1 MDNKLTILIKGK
13 LDTSDLSQA
22 KIDQQLKNLRINLK
36 STLDLSQQA
45 ITKFKQD
52 IDKLS
57 KSVKINLQVTVDQA
71 SINNAQRS
79 IQTSMSRLT
88 SANNNS
94 TNILNAQD
102 IENQVKRIN
111 NSLDRLKINK
121 DKVFADSRVST
132 EVAKLRE
139 MESAFKRGEISARQY
154 GLQLDTLRTRVAQVS
169 GEFRNTNKDGYA
181 FSEMLTLAAKK
192 IAIWGIS
199 TNLVYGSL
207 NQLKKGIS
215 FISELDNSLNQVRI
229 VTGKTQVEVEKLAQS
244 YNKLGKEMSVS
255 TKEIASTSADL
266 YRQGLSDSDVE
277 ERMKSIIQYAKI
289 SSISLK
295 ESNTI
300 ITATANATG
309 ESVNKIIDI
318 FALLGDTTASGAD
331 EIGEALQRVA
341 SASESSNISLEK
353 SASWLA
359 TISSIT
365 RESASTIGRSLNSA
379 ISRYESIKSTGFNS
393 EDSTK
398 LNDVVQSLSD
408 IGIKATD
415 SQGQLLDFA
424 NVMDMVGARFDTLSK
439 NEKAYITTTMFG
451 TFQRNRGLT
460 LLNNYSDSLKNYE
473 NALNA
478 SGTSEQ
484 KFAIYQE
491 STGAR
496 LERLKAS
503 WESFWQSSLDSGV
516 IKGLIDATTIL
527 IDTFGNL
534 STIIMSVV
542 TVLALWKGTAI
553 TSTIMAWVVST
564 KTLNIALADN
574 IRYMII
580 AKGEALGWTTAQ
592 VNAAIA
598 TNGLRLALNGLKVAF
613 LSNPI
618 GVIAVVLTTAIGL
631 FDIFSSRIEATSQKQ
646 KQVVDD
652 LIQSI
657 NKLKSETKEIPNLIS
672 TYEELSKVTLKTTE
686 QKDKLSTATAK
697 LSSLFEGSIT
707 GFTAEGQAAEL
718 DIAYIKQLTEQK
730 ENRLKTQQKSL
741 ATTFDKS
748 GTDSLK
754 KLQDDQKEM
763 DSLNKKLESYKI
775 NMEKMSSGE
784 TPSLNREKGIQ
795 DYKDM
800 IDGVAKQKAILEA
813 TIQSETATFITGAVA
828 VDQLSD
834 STNKLSKSMQNDLIA
849 SLVTT
854 KGSMNDFASATT
866 ALESI
871 NITKTISDIT
881 THMNEMSKEGKS
893 TTEIQD
899 YLKNSLNGVGEQLT
913 KLGVPIPIVI
923 ELIKRLNNDFTLP
936 EVQKATEKILGVAK
950 AIEEVDSS
958 TEKYLKNS
966 EDLASTV
973 AKMNEGH
980 KLTTQELYKLIKAH
994 PELIDAITKENG
1006 VLSLNKDAIESV
1018 MNANDIAFKSKLES
1032 DKVELENQKNL
1043 LMKKLY
1049 LYGQDIKGI
1058 KSVAEAKRIVSEQFN
1073 SAASLADPEVRS
1085 IYQKNQSVLGD
1096 LQAIEDQLKTIGV
1109 VSQITPKDLV
1119 SASSPSLNKK
1129 EKEEKELSIESTTQA
1144 LINQIQQEY
1153 LLQKAK
1159 SDSIQKDLSQVQS
1172 QKDYQKQLELTN
1184 SLISNQQI
1192 EIQQLGLAKSKLEAE
1207 FSKVSSSSGF
1217 SDTSLWLDPVSGEAT
1232 LAYLSKF
1239 NSSTKEM
1246 QEKLSSTFDAL
1257 QKLQKAW
1264 KDNSTAVQGLTTSQ
1278 KSLQQSLQDLIST
1291 QADEAVEAFKKS
1303 LEEQKKL
1310 DDDAYDKKIK
1320 KLDSAHQKVLDNLD
1334 EELSAQED
1342 AINSQIDLIDKLAD
1356 AEDYNKNL
1364 TTAQSERQKIQ
1375 DQINILSR
1383 DTSSEGKARLAELQ
1397 AQLAE
1402 KNSSIEDMQNTNTRN
1417 LRKQNLQDNLDSI
1430 KKEIDA
1436 QRQAE
1441 NEKYNATKDRLAR
1454 EKQAEDDNYT
1464 AMMASEQT
1472 FAGLRKAI
1480 IEGNITDINIAL
1492 TEFNEGFTK
1501 DLTSKAEQI
1510 DKSFQTIIKT
1520 INQIK
1525 SVADSIPEI
1534 PINAKGTN
1542 SHPGGLA
1549 VFDDA
1554 GRELV
1559 TLPNGKSFIGDNGG
1573 AKLANFPEG
1582 TKILPNNL
1590 TEQFIKKLG
1599 IPGYASGIGVTDI
1612 LKNIDLSS
1620 ILKNMPSILPNIS
1633 LPSLQFPQL
1642 QPSIATTSNITI
1654 PQINFN
1660 ITSTDGVIS
1669 KKELDRAAN
1678 YTIKK
1683 IENAQTIR
1691 GR

>member
-1 MDNKLTILIKGK
+1 MDNKLSILIKGK
-13 LDTSDLSQA
+13 LDISDLTQD
-22 KIDQQLKNLRINLK
+22 KINKQLKNLKINLK
-36 STLDLSQQA
+36 ATLDLSESSIA
-45 ITKFKQD
+45 KFKKDVEKLANNSKINLNVGVDKKVVSDAEKIIKDTSNKIKKNSQD
-52 IDKLS
+52 ANIKLKVFDREKLEADGRQFFMSATGIVNRVKKQFSSMGDVNVNFLKNAKNQITGFTAEIKQADGIIQKFNYSMAKIKSGNSTQKGYVLDGSNLIDKNAGDNINQALNKLQLYQNKLS
-57 KSVKINLQVTVDQA
+57 KLQA
-71 SINNAQRS
+71 SFSSPKSGVQNTQNLTDLNNKYN
-79 IQTSMSRLT
+79 T
-88 SANNNS
+88 
-94 TNILNAQD
+94 LNALLNKLKTSNTNLSNEQRRGIVQNIHD
-102 IENQVKRIN
+102 LELAIRKYKDMETAQKKGNTKGNTILDAKTIEDQVQRVN

-215 FISELDNSLNQVRI
+215 FITELDNSLNQVRI

-277 ERMKSIIQYAKI
+277 DRMKSIIQYAKI

-398 LNDVVQSLSD
+398 LNDVVESLSD

-460 LLNNYSDSLKNYE
+460 LLNNYADSLKNYE

-516 IKGLIDATTIL
+516 IKGLIDATATL
-527 IDTFGNL
+527 IDAFGNL

-553 TSTIMAWVVST
+553 TSTIMAWVTST

-598 TNGLRLALNGLKVAF
+598 TNGLKLALNGLKVAF

-618 GVIAVVLTTAIGL
+618 GIIAVVLTTAIGL
-631 FDIFSSRIEATSQKQ
+631 FDIFSSRIDSASQKQ

-652 LIQSI
+652 LTQSI
-657 NKLKSETKEIPNLIS
+657 NKLKAETKEIPNLIS
-672 TYEELSKVTLKTTE
+672 TYEELSKVTLKTAE

-697 LSSLFEGSIT
+697 LSSLFEGSVT

-730 ENRLKTQQKSL
+730 ERLLETQQKSL
-741 ATTFDKS
+741 ATTFDVS

-754 KLQDDQKEM
+754 KLQDNQKEM

-775 NMEKMSSGE
+775 NMDKMSSGE

-795 DYKDM
+795 DYKDL

-813 TIQSETATFITGAVA
+813 TIQSETATFVTGAIA

-834 STNKLSKSMQNDLIA
+834 STNKLSKSMQNDLTSSVIKA
-849 SLVTT
+849 
-854 KGSMNDFASATT
+854 KGSMSDFTSTT
-866 ALESI
+866 IALKSI

-881 THMNEMSKEGKS
+881 AHMNAMSEEGKS
-893 TTEIQD
+893 TVEIQD
-899 YLKNSLNGVGEQLT
+899 YLKNSLGGVGEQLT
-913 KLGVPIPIVI
+913 KLGVPIPIVT
-923 ELIKRLNNDFTLP
+923 ELIKQLNNDFTLP
-936 EVQKATEKILGVAK
+936 EVKKAEEKVSAFSSSLKTLQETMSKSASTISEVQSALKEYDDNGKFNIDTIVKLSEKHKQLLSMLGDEKGLHEELTNIIQEEQEVSRKAYAQMLMDSEEFYTAKVLGNAQVMDALSKLYNGDLSQYKSLAEAK
-950 AIEEVDSS
+950 AKVDEELIKNLASLWANYYKAGALVAQPLDGGRTVVDANGNEQSITPEMKAQYSKLKEYSDQMSKIAKSMDNIALKGTSGIDFSSIGMGSKEKDKKEPTSSLAEQVDIEESLIRSFQTQVKQ
-958 TEKYLKNS
+958 TIEQGKLLEKQLATAKSAKDYNAILSITN
-966 EDLASTV
+966 DLIENQKLQIIQLGE
-973 AKMNEGH
+973 AK
-980 KLTTQELYKLIKAH
+980 
-994 PELIDAITKENG
+994 
-1006 VLSLNKDAIESV
+1006 
-1018 MNANDIAFKSKLES
+1018 
-1032 DKVELENQKNL
+1032 DKVE
-1043 LMKKLY
+1043 
-1049 LYGQDIKGI
+1049 
-1058 KSVAEAKRIVSEQFN
+1058 
-1073 SAASLADPEVRS
+1073 
-1085 IYQKNQSVLGD
+1085 
-1096 LQAIEDQLKTIGV
+1096 
-1109 VSQITPKDLV
+1109 
-1119 SASSPSLNKK
+1119 K
-1129 EKEEKELSIESTTQA
+1129 EFA
-1144 LINQIQQEY
+1144 
-1153 LLQKAK
+1153 
-1159 SDSIQKDLSQVQS
+1159 
-1172 QKDYQKQLELTN
+1172 
-1184 SLISNQQI
+1184 
-1192 EIQQLGLAKSKLEAE
+1192 
-1207 FSKVSSSSGF
+1207 KVSTQSGF
-1217 SDTSLWLDPVSGEAT
+1217 QNTSQWIDPNGEAT
-1232 LAYLSKF
+1232 LYYQEQWNA
-1239 NSSTKEM
+1239 SSVKTQKQM
-1246 QEKLSSTFDAL
+1246 SATFDKLS
-1257 QKLQKAW
+1257 KLQKAW
-1264 KDNSTAVQGLTTSQ
+1264 TDNTTAINTTIEAQNALT
-1278 KSLQQSLQDLIST
+1278 QQS
-1291 QADEAVEAFKKS
+1291 
-1303 LEEQKKL
+1303 
-1310 DDDAYDKKIK
+1310 
-1320 KLDSAHQKVLDNLD
+1320 
-1334 EELSAQED
+1334 
-1342 AINSQIDLIDKLAD
+1342 
-1356 AEDYNKNL
+1356 
-1364 TTAQSERQKIQ
+1364 
-1375 DQINILSR
+1375 
-1383 DTSSEGKARLAELQ
+1383 
-1397 AQLAE
+1397 
-1402 KNSSIEDMQNTNTRN
+1402 
-1417 LRKQNLQDNLDSI
+1417 
-1430 KKEIDA
+1430 
-1436 QRQAE
+1436 
-1441 NEKYNATKDRLAR
+1441 
-1454 EKQAEDDNYT
+1454 
-1464 AMMASEQT
+1464 
-1472 FAGLRKAI
+1472 
-1480 IEGNITDINIAL
+1480 
-1492 TEFNEGFTK
+1492 
-1501 DLTSKAEQI
+1501 
-1510 DKSFQTIIKT
+1510 
-1520 INQIK
+1520 
-1525 SVADSIPEI
+1525 
-1534 PINAKGTN
+1534 
-1542 SHPGGLA
+1542 
-1549 VFDDA
+1549 
-1554 GRELV
+1554 
-1559 TLPNGKSFIGDNGG
+1559 
-1573 AKLANFPEG
+1573 
-1582 TKILPNNL
+1582 
-1590 TEQFIKKLG
+1590 
-1599 IPGYASGIGVTDI
+1599 
-1612 LKNIDLSS
+1612 
-1620 ILKNMPSILPNIS
+1620 
-1633 LPSLQFPQL
+1633 
-1642 QPSIATTSNITI
+1642 
-1654 PQINFN
+1654 
-1660 ITSTDGVIS
+1660 
-1669 KKELDRAAN
+1669 
-1678 YTIKK
+1678 
-1683 IENAQTIR
+1683 
-1691 GR
+1691 